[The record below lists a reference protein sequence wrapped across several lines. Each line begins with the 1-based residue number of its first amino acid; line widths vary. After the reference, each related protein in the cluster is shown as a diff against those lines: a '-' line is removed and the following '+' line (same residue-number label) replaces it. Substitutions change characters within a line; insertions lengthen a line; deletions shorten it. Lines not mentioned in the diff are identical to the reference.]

1 MPTINDV
8 QKLALD
14 LHKAKVL
21 NLDVTMRD
29 LLEPTGIGIV
39 DPSGPLQDNVVA
51 WSEYVLV
58 TSGKSLRA
66 LESQVGAIRN
76 VSDGTRG

>member
-8 QKLALD
+8 QKLAND
-14 LHKAKVL
+14 LHKMKAL

-29 LLEPTGIGIV
+29 LLEPTGVGIV

-58 TSGKSLRA
+58 TSGKSLKA
-66 LESQVGAIRN
+66 LENQAAAIRE
-76 VSDGTRG
+76 VSRIRS